1 MSELPRPRSGPLTTG
16 PNRAPARSMLRAV
29 GLSEEDLERP
39 QVGVASSWNE
49 VTPCNVHLNGLAAAA
64 KEGVRQAGAVPLEF
78 GTIAVSDGISMGT
91 EGMKASLVSREIIA
105 DSVELM
111 MEAEQFDALVA
122 IAGCDKSLPGMLMAC
137 ARLDVPAAFL
147 YGGTILPG
155 FAHLAGRENKPLTIQ
170 DVFEAVG
177 EHAAG
182 TMSDSELLAV
192 ERAACPGA
200 GSCAGM
206 YTANTMSMCA
216 EALGMTVPGEASAP
230 AVSAERTDLARRTG
244 AAVVQALAAG
254 LRPRQ
259 IMTRAA
265 FRNAATLVMATAGST
280 NAVLHLLAIAH
291 EAGVALTL
299 DDFDEVS
306 RRTPVVASMRPSGL
320 YVMSELD
327 RVGGVPVIMRE
338 LLSAGLIDGSA
349 ITVNGK
355 SVAENVADAFDPD
368 GAIVRPVKEPF
379 KADGGLAVLRGSL
392 APNGAVVKTPGIE
405 TLRFEGRARV
415 FEREEDCF
423 DAVTAGQVGK
433 GDALVIR
440 YEGPKGGPG
449 MREML
454 AVTAAIKGAG
464 LGKDVMLLTDGRFS
478 GATFGACVAH
488 VAPEAFDGGP
498 IALVA
503 EGDPIVLDVVSR
515 RLDVLVD
522 EAEMARR
529 KAAWRRPDPNY
540 TSGALAKYAALVSG
554 ADRGAVCT
562 VQRPAP

>member
-1 MSELPRPRSGPLTTG
+1 MSSSLPRPRSGPLTTG
-16 PNRAPARSMLRAV
+16 PSRAAARAMLRAV

-39 QVGVASSWNE
+39 QVAVASSWNE

-64 KEGVRQAGAVPLEF
+64 KEGIRQAGAVPLEF

-91 EGMKASLVSREIIA
+91 EGMKSSLVSREIIA

-111 MEAEQFDALVA
+111 VNAEQFDALVT

-137 ARLDVPAAFL
+137 ARLDIPAAFL

-155 FAHLAGRENKPLTIQ
+155 WARGKSVTIQ

-177 EHAAG
+177 EHSAG
-182 TMSDSELLAV
+182 TMSDAELLAV

-206 YTANTMSMCA
+206 YTANTMSACA
-216 EALGMTVPGEASAP
+216 EALGMTLPGEASAP

-244 AAVVQALAAG
+244 EAVVRALATG

-265 FRNAATLVMATAGST
+265 FLNAATVVMATAGST
-280 NAVLHLLAIAH
+280 NAVLHLLAIAN
-291 EAGVALTL
+291 EAGVELSL
-299 DDFDEVS
+299 DDFDEIS
-306 RRTPVVASMRPSGL
+306 RRTPVIASMRPSGL
-320 YVMSELD
+320 FIMSELD
-327 RVGGVPVIMRE
+327 RVGGVPVIMKE

-349 ITVNGK
+349 MTVNGRTLGD
-355 SVAENVADAFDPD
+355 NVADAFEPD
-368 GAIVRPVKEPF
+368 GQVVRPAKDPF
-379 KADGGLAVLRGSL
+379 QPDGGLAILRGSL
-392 APNGAVVKTPGIE
+392 APKGAVVKTPGIE
-405 TLRFEGRARV
+405 ALRFEGTARV

-423 DAVTAGQVGK
+423 EAVTAGRVNK
-433 GDALVIR
+433 GDVLVIR
-440 YEGPKGGPG
+440 NEGPQGGPG

-464 LGKDVMLLTDGRFS
+464 LGKDVALLTDGRFS
-478 GATFGACVAH
+478 GATYGACVGH
-488 VAPEAFDGGP
+488 VAPEAFAGGP
-498 IALVA
+498 VALVA
-503 EGDPIVLDVVSR
+503 DGDKIVLDVVER
-515 RLDVLVD
+515 RLELLVD
-522 EAEMARR
+522 DAELARR
-529 KAAWRRPDPNY
+529 RSEWKRPAPNY

-554 ADRGAVCT
+554 ADRGAVCA
-562 VQRPAP
+562 APTAT

>member
-1 MSELPRPRSGPLTTG
+1 MTSQLPRPRSGPLTTG
-16 PNRAPARSMLRAV
+16 PSRAPARSMLRAV
-29 GLSEEDLERP
+29 GLSEDDLQRP

-49 VTPCNVHLNGLAAAA
+49 VTPCNVHLNGLATAA

-111 MEAEQFDALVA
+111 MNAEQFDALVA

-155 FAHLAGRENKPLTIQ
+155 HALGRSLTIQ

-177 EHAAG
+177 GHAAG
-182 TMSDSELLAV
+182 EVSDADLLAI

-216 EALGMTVPGEASAP
+216 EALGMTLPGEASPP

-244 AAVVQALAAG
+244 VTVVEALAAG

-265 FRNAATLVMATAGST
+265 FLNAATMVMATAGST

-291 EAGVALTL
+291 EAGVELTL
-299 DDFDEVS
+299 DDFDAVS
-306 RRTPVVASMRPSGL
+306 RRTPVIASVRPSGL

-327 RVGGVPVIMRE
+327 QVGGVPVILRE
-338 LLSAGLIDGSA
+338 LLSAGLIDGDA
-349 ITVNGK
+349 TTVNGRTLGQ
-355 SVAENVADAFDPD
+355 NVADAFEPD
-368 GAIVRPVKEPF
+368 GKVVRPAKDPF
-379 KADGGLAVLRGSL
+379 QPDGGLAVLRGSL
-392 APNGAVVKTPGIE
+392 VPNGAVVKTPGIE
-405 TLRFEGRARV
+405 TLRFDGRARV
-415 FEREEDCF
+415 FECEEDCF
-423 DAVTAGQVGK
+423 AAVTARQVGQ
-433 GDALVIR
+433 GDVLVIR
-440 YEGPKGGPG
+440 NEGPRGGPG

-464 LGKDVMLLTDGRFS
+464 LGRDVVLVTDGRFS

-488 VAPEAFDGGP
+488 AAPEAWDGGP
-498 IALVA
+498 IALVRD
-503 EGDPIVLDVVSR
+503 GDGIVLDVPQR
-515 RLDVLVD
+515 RLELAVD
-522 EAEMARR
+522 DAELARR
-529 KAAWRRPDPNY
+529 RADWKRPAPNY
-540 TSGALAKYAALVSG
+540 TSGAMAKYAALVSG

-562 VQRPAP
+562 VPGTT